1 MRRYDEDVNPPITVV
16 EITLA
21 SYFFISF
28 LREMT
33 QLLIAIG
40 LTTFVQGFTDYITG
54 KGVRVCVRECAQ
66 GSVFVWGLSLLDT
79 RPWMMR

>member
-54 KGVRVCVRECAQ
+54 KGVCVCACASARKAAFLC
-66 GSVFVWGLSLLDT
+66 GAFLCWTPG
-79 RPWMMR
+79 PG

>member
-54 KGVRVCVRECAQ
+54 KGVRACASARKAAFLC
-66 GSVFVWGLSLLDT
+66 GAFLCWTPG
-79 RPWMMR
+79 PG

>member
-54 KGVRVCVRECAQ
+54 KDVRACVRECAQ

>member
-54 KGVRVCVRECAQ
+54 KGVCVRARTQ
-66 GSVFVWGLSLLDT
+66 
-79 RPWMMR
+79 